1 MTGEAWGLSDS
12 GNCETEQAELPLAGE
27 RVAVV
32 GPLGSMTR
40 RDAVE
45 LVRRGGGEVARQ
57 IDAEVTLIVL
67 GDAAQ
72 PETQGAAA
80 SSGSLPANAEVIR
93 EAELWQRLGLVDC
106 DWGVHRHYTPAMLAD
121 LVGVPAAVVRRWG
134 ARGLLSPSQTVGR
147 LPYFAFGEVA
157 VARRLAE
164 LLTAGCS
171 MARIERI
178 AADLEAGYPG
188 LERPLAELPLVVD
201 GGVLRVRHAG
211 GLAEPSGQRLLAFTE
226 HPQMTSGGSEEEDEL
241 DSAAAILPLSRSTL
255 ALEDMSGSAFG
266 SIGDVPAHDLSV
278 GEDFDPDHAR
288 SLAADLETAGD
299 LAGAIAARRAVL
311 MSGAGDAED
320 QFALAELLYRT
331 EDLPA
336 ARERYYAALEWD
348 EDFAEARA
356 NLGCVLAELG
366 DQELA
371 AAALKGALERRPDF
385 ADARYHLAETLEGL
399 GRVDEAIDQWRR
411 FLATAPQSAW
421 TEEARRRLDEH
432 LGPGE

>member
-1 MTGEAWGLSDS
+1 MS
-12 GNCETEQAELPLAGE
+12 
-27 RVAVV
+27 
-32 GPLGSMTR
+32 R
-40 RDAVE
+40 RDAVA
-45 LVRRGGGEVARQ
+45 LIRRGGGEIARQ

-67 GDAAQ
+67 GDAAH
-72 PETQGAAA
+72 PESQGVA
-80 SSGSLPANAEVIR
+80 SSAGPLPTNAEVIR

-164 LLTAGCS
+164 LLAAGCS
-171 MARIERI
+171 MARIDRI

-188 LERPLAELPLVVD
+188 LERPLAELPLVVE

-211 GLAEPSGQRLLAFTE
+211 GLAEPSGQRLLDFTE
-226 HPQMTSGGSEEEDEL
+226 HPQPPHPHAPHPQTTQHRSGEEEEL
-241 DSAAAILPLSRSTL
+241 EALAAILPLSHSTL
-255 ALEDMSGSAFG
+255 APEDLSGSAFG
-266 SIGDVPAHDLSV
+266 ASGDLPAHDLSV
-278 GEDFDPDHAR
+278 GEDFEPDHAR
-288 SLAADLETAGD
+288 SLAADLEAAGD

-331 EDLPA
+331 AELPA

-366 DQELA
+366 EQELA
-371 AAALKGALERRPDF
+371 AAALAGALERRPDF